1 MVIVILILL
10 IVAGTAGIAYYFGV
24 FNSDSKASVVKTIV
38 DSQRNQDPYMRSFGS
53 NKKSQ
58 KTIMEIVAEENEIK
72 KSVTASATL
81 EKKLRYA
88 QWTMQPTVFYILM
101 VLISLF
107 ALLLISLKFNLLFKL
122 MSLFVGPFVMN
133 SLLNGAVF
141 TRFKKFDNDY
151 PSFLLSFVGLLK
163 TGMNPIQGLKAA
175 SDGLE
180 PGSLVKYEID
190 LMLERL
196 RIGIPEDQSI
206 GAFGED
212 IAHEEIELFVQAL
225 LLSRK
230 VGGNLSDTLD
240 RLARQVRKRQYFRS
254 SAHHAVGMQRGSIWL
269 ILGFLVTLLGFMYA
283 KAPELIADSV
293 KDDFGWEIWQIGMIC
308 IVIGVVWI
316 RLVTKIRA

>member
-1 MVIVILILL
+1 
-10 IVAGTAGIAYYFGV
+10 
-24 FNSDSKASVVKTIV
+24 
-38 DSQRNQDPYMRSFGS
+38 
-53 NKKSQ
+53 
-58 KTIMEIVAEENEIK
+58 
-72 KSVTASATL
+72 
-81 EKKLRYA
+81 
-88 QWTMQPTVFYILM
+88 
-101 VLISLF
+101 
-107 ALLLISLKFNLLFKL
+107 
-122 MSLFVGPFVMN
+122 
-133 SLLNGAVF
+133 
-141 TRFKKFDNDY
+141 
-151 PSFLLSFVGLLK
+151 
-163 TGMNPIQGLKAA
+163 MNPIQGLKAA

-269 ILGFLVTLLGFMYA
+269 ILGFLVVLLGFMYM
-283 KAPELIADSV
+283 KAPEIISESI
-293 KDDFGWEIWQIGMIC
+293 KDDFGWEIWQFGIILIIIGI
-308 IVIGVVWI
+308 VWI
-316 RLVTKIRA
+316 RLVTKIKA